1 MDGARLMNAVVASE
15 VLASDYAKYTDSVWI
30 DLSKGLGCPIGGVLA
45 GSNEFIEKSWLWK
58 QRLGGSMR
66 QSGMMAAA
74 GILALDNNIE
84 RLENDH
90 KNARLLA
97 GKLIEIEGIEVNPSL
112 VETNIVIC
120 KVVSKNISARELVTK
135 LSKIGIRIGALTE
148 RELRIVTH
156 LDVNEKQIEKAVEEI
171 SKIMLTA

>member
-1 MDGARLMNAVVASE
+1 MEYN
-15 VLASDYAKYTDSVWI
+15 
-30 DLSKGLGCPIGGVLA
+30 
-45 GSNEFIEKSWLWK
+45 F
-58 QRLGGSMR
+58 
-66 QSGMMAAA
+66 
-74 GILALDNNIE
+74 ALDNNIE

-97 GKLIEIEGIEVNPSL
+97 RKLIEIEGIEVNPSL

-120 KVVSKNISARELVTK
+120 KVVSKKISARELVTK

-156 LDVNEKQIEKAVEEI
+156 LDVNEEQIHKAVKEI